1 MDIIAEVTTET
12 VEHKVFIVK
21 LTEDELTK
29 ALIDPRP
36 LQVSLRKARAAAGP
50 KRSNWA
56 TAGYAGHAAPNKGQ
70 AAKKAAKAVR
80 ADKAAT
86 AAKADQK
93 CPHCHYPFKRLAK
106 HLPTCPEKPTSAQ
119 PPADE

>member
-1 MDIIAEVTTET
+1 MDITAEVTTET

-21 LTEDELTK
+21 LTEAELTK

-50 KRSNWA
+50 KHSNWA
-56 TAGYAGHAAPNKGQ
+56 TAGYAGHVAPNKGKTE
-70 AAKKAAKAVR
+70 KKAGKAVP
-80 ADKAAT
+80 ASKP
-86 AAKADQK
+86 DQK

-106 HLPTCPEKPTSAQ
+106 HLHSCPEKPTSAQ
-119 PPADE
+119 EPADE

>member
-12 VEHKVFIVK
+12 VEHKVFVVK
-21 LTEDELTK
+21 LTEAELTK

-36 LQVSLRKARAAAGP
+36 LQVSLRKARAAANP
-50 KRSNWA
+50 KHSNWA
-56 TAGYAGHAAPNKGQ
+56 TAGYAGHTAPNKGT
-70 AAKKAAKAVR
+70 AKKAGQAVR
-80 ADKAAT
+80 ADKAAP

-93 CPHCHYPFKRLAK
+93 CPHCNYPFKRLAK

>member
-1 MDIIAEVTTET
+1 MDITAEVTTET

-21 LTEDELTK
+21 LTEAELTK

-36 LQVSLRKARAAAGP
+36 LQRDLRKARAAAGP

-56 TAGYAGHAAPNKGQ
+56 TAGYAGHAAPNKG
-70 AAKKAAKAVR
+70 AAKKAGKAVT
-80 ADKAAT
+80 T
-86 AAKADQK
+86 AAASKADQK

-106 HLPTCPEKPTSAQ
+106 HLPTCPEKPSSAQ